1 MDNLKKSKSFLD
13 IIREEVNKTNAK
25 SNDFKTSTHEDL
37 LVNEIDTD
45 MSIDNGFRVPND
57 GDLFDSEIN
66 NDKSYSASASDNGFK
81 IPNDEDLLGNEI
93 GTDMSI
99 NNGFRVPSDSD
110 LFENEINNDKKS
122 DSLGSYYSKEDVQ
135 RYLNT
140 IISSTSDYDMSEYM
154 NVSSGTSIVGI
165 DELNDM
171 IMDGYTITKAECLSV
186 NPSMIS
192 IVYNK
197 IIKKSEIGKRR

>member
-13 IIREEVNKTNAK
+13 IIREEVNKTSIK
-25 SNDFKTSTHEDL
+25 SNDFETKTYEDL
-37 LVNEIDTD
+37 LGNETNTD
-45 MSIDNGFRVPND
+45 MNVNNGFRVPND
-57 GDLFDSEIN
+57 SDLFD
-66 NDKSYSASASDNGFK
+66 
-81 IPNDEDLLGNEI
+81 
-93 GTDMSI
+93 
-99 NNGFRVPSDSD
+99 
-110 LFENEINNDKKS
+110 NEINNS
-122 DSLGSYYSKEDVQ
+122 IGYSSKEEVQ

-140 IISSTSDYDMSEYM
+140 IISSISDYDMSEYM

-171 IMDGYTITKAECLSV
+171 IMDGYTITRAECLSV

-197 IIKKSEIGKRR
+197 IIKKNEIGKRR

>member
-13 IIREEVNKTNAK
+13 IIREEVNKTSIK
-25 SNDFKTSTHEDL
+25 SNDFETKTYEDL
-37 LVNEIDTD
+37 LGNETDTD
-45 MSIDNGFRVPND
+45 MNINNGFRVPND
-57 GDLFDSEIN
+57 
-66 NDKSYSASASDNGFK
+66 
-81 IPNDEDLLGNEI
+81 
-93 GTDMSI
+93 
-99 NNGFRVPSDSD
+99 SD
-110 LFENEINNDKKS
+110 LFEDGISNSIGYS
-122 DSLGSYYSKEDVQ
+122 SKEEVQ

-140 IISSTSDYDMSEYM
+140 IISSISDYDMSEYM

-171 IMDGYTITKAECLSV
+171 IMDGYTITRAECLSV